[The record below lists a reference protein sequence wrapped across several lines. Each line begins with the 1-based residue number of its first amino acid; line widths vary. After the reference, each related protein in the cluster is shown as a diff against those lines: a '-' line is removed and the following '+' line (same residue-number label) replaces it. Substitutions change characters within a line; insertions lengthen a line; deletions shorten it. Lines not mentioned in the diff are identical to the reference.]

1 MKNSDLYKIFT
12 VGFMLFIFEVTFA
25 ADDILKKDFF
35 SEGKAAVLDDKI
47 LDDTKDVKRGSE
59 IDLDKINSV
68 GSKQDECF
76 EAIETSLTCL
86 DEQLQHLTAEVKT
99 LRKHIDRMKFITKN
113 QVHSKEVNVFEN
125 KEDKPVM
132 DNVLKLPL
140 TEKIT
145 IKDDIAKIDDKNSE
159 QPKSEE
165 H

>member
-1 MKNSDLYKIFT
+1 
-12 VGFMLFIFEVTFA
+12 MLFVSEVALA

-47 LDDTKDVKRGSE
+47 LDDTKEVKKGSE
-59 IDLDKINSV
+59 VDLDKINSV
-68 GSKQDECF
+68 GSKQAECF

-99 LRKHIDRMKFITKN
+99 LRNHIDRMKFIAKN
-113 QVHSKEVNVFEN
+113 QVSSKEGNVFDH

-132 DNVLKLPL
+132 DTVLKLPL

-145 IKDDIAKIDDKNSE
+145 IKDDVAKIDEKDKGNE
-159 QPKSEE
+159 QPKSEQ